1 MENDIHLELL
11 SLFKKKGGYL
21 NKNLIV
27 KKDLINGFSIVAI
40 DDIEPNEDLI
50 DVPHNLLIP
59 VNRVE
64 NLKNFKNEFEEV
76 FFKTLITNSEY
87 LNYHPLNSNKFELEK
102 IITVIKNNENLYKNF
117 LIKFEKFNSFEE
129 EKKKIEL
136 LSSTRAIRLKKYNKK
151 FFMPIMDFVN
161 YKYSGLTYMMGDKGN
176 VYINSDK
183 IIKKNQEIFVN
194 YTPSIQEAISFYFEH
209 GFVDKSFN
217 SFKIKKNELR
227 LNLNNISTF
236 NKNYFSKDKNIY
248 TFTENVDF
256 EKNNFSKNFI
266 KLLEIFPRNQRYIMA
281 KKILNMY
288 KNLISFKK
296 DDDYMENSIILIN
309 FYKSIELYFNII
321 DNYLQLITKSYEK
334 N

>member
-1 MENDIHLELL
+1 MEENLQEDLL
-11 SLFKKKGGYL
+11 NLFKKKGGFL
-21 NKNLIV
+21 NKNLII
-27 KKDLINGFSIVAI
+27 KKDSINGFSVVATN
-40 DDIEPNEDLI
+40 DINPNEDLI
-50 DVPHNLLIP
+50 NVPHNLLIP
-59 VNRVE
+59 VNEVK

-76 FFKTLITNSEY
+76 FFKTLIKNSGY
-87 LNYHPLNSNKFELEK
+87 LDYHPLNSNKFELEK
-102 IITVIKNNENLYKNF
+102 IISVIRNNENLSKNF
-117 LIKFEKFNSFEE
+117 LIKFEKFNSFEDE
-129 EKKKIEL
+129 NKKIEL

-176 VYINSDK
+176 VYLNSDK
-183 IIKKNQEIFVN
+183 IIKKDQEIFVN

-217 SFKIKKNELR
+217 SFKIKKNELK

-236 NKNYFSKDKNIY
+236 NKSYFSKDKNIY
-248 TFTENVDF
+248 TFTENVDL
-256 EKNNFSKNFI
+256 ENNNFSKNFI
-266 KLLEIFPRNQRYIMA
+266 KLLEIFPKNQRYIMA

-288 KNLISFKK
+288 KNLISFQK
-296 DDDYMENSIILIN
+296 DGDYMKNSIILMN
-309 FYKSIELYFNII
+309 FYKSVELYVNII